1 MNPNENSVFD
11 QGVSF
16 STAIPNQYQY
26 SMHYSNQDRGS
37 ADALI
42 SGYVVDESSVVKEEN
57 SLLEFSKR
65 SQPRRNSE
73 QPTTNACKREY
84 ESESGSPQLP
94 AHLPPTKRPHNDSP
108 LNSASNSSSDAQ
120 SPPDLLVGDGNVFN
134 NRAFQMGDDYSA
146 ASLEESFELQE
157 PDWSQTDNQYNERV
171 DQSGQ
176 IQQPSPTT
184 DGFCSYGLQRTL
196 SERVPGQ
203 RFHPRDPAAPATFSE
218 QRPLTFESWSEF
230 PIGTLLEVVNC
241 SGPQQQQ
248 QQLATRQADTIFSV
262 QADKG
267 FQFSGRE
274 GVWISQKKNH
284 FQITCIV
291 GVSGHQWAVPIAPSH
306 DDESSCTVQLVRSFQ
321 LSLTAVRAESPFESP
336 PIALEQAEANRTRR
350 QFVTQPLSLPGQ
362 GVRVRAVAGRLHFT
376 SATLN
381 NQRRRGELHPDQRFF
396 RLAVGIDAVLESGLA
411 VPLCRQL
418 SGRVIVRASN
428 PGQFEASSA
437 TAAGTA
443 DAAAEQNSTTEEAQ
457 PAADGW
463 RFPDK
468 GVAAFAGRVGINTT
482 TPGEALTVSGNLQL
496 NGNLLQPSDA
506 RIKAIEDELQPAD
519 QLANISQL
527 RIYNYR
533 RLDGGP
539 GGVGASHSSR
549 DTGVI
554 AQEVAGVLPDAVR
567 KSSTQLVPTTG
578 EPLLLVNKDRIY
590 MENVGAV
597 KQLGELTASLDK
609 RIGELERMRSQLCR
623 VRDSLRAPASPEQQR
638 QQQQTGRG
646 GAALTRA
653 PEAGSSYSAEQSKSA
668 DESRSWRS
676 STACGMKIATLAI
689 AVFALISCCFCAT
702 AVILLVSR
710 IAPAVVS
717 TAPLETTSAT
727 TASMTSLTPE
737 STVTA
742 TTDRQTSKVSPS
754 TLKTSTK
761 LPIPTSSKQPN
772 DGIIRPDSCN
782 GAGCRPV
789 PCCHSASRQNLSM
802 LNKQRPLRQANQF
815 VESTDVAI
823 WKLGSARLASANLG
837 EWSLTVGSNAACEA
851 AGDIG
856 SRLALQFD
864 HSNCRG
870 SNMTLKLMLDAS
882 FPTEAELHLRLKTNL
897 TCDYCQP
904 SIAHD
909 RCPSSQS
916 DGKLIGGCVPVSDW
930 GCDCNLGRAAAHLR
944 HLATLRLTPT
954 GLPPLAATNLVK
966 TASYFASLKIA
977 AALMANRGPY
987 QKISQLDRERIVR
1000 AYRSGDDWEELG
1012 RMMGMKKPTVRNIVT
1027 TYERTGRVGT
1037 LPKGGVKRMAL
1048 TEAMVDTIV
1057 QFVEGQPTASHA
1069 SQVPALDQP
1078 FPDVLQSVLEC

>member
-65 SQPRRNSE
+65 
-73 QPTTNACKREY
+73 
-84 ESESGSPQLP
+84 
-94 AHLPPTKRPHNDSP
+94 
-108 LNSASNSSSDAQ
+108 
-120 SPPDLLVGDGNVFN
+120 
-134 NRAFQMGDDYSA
+134 
-146 ASLEESFELQE
+146 
-157 PDWSQTDNQYNERV
+157 SQTDNQYNERV

-248 QQLATRQADTIFSV
+248 QQLATRQADTSSV
-262 QADKG
+262 FRPTKDFNSA
-267 FQFSGRE
+267 
-274 GVWISQKKNH
+274 
-284 FQITCIV
+284 ITCIV

-1000 AYRSGDDWEELG
+1000 AYRSGDDWGELG